1 MTTTDMRTD
10 DELAGKNIINL
21 MDVNASAARFKVIS
35 HNKIKGK
42 STTKSRRGNDEQKHT

>member
-10 DELAGKNIINL
+10 DELAGKNINL